1 MPLATS
7 ATRETPLAFAS
18 AARFLTIFAVDADAL
33 LGAIREKFG
42 ATAAHVTKEQ
52 LKEVFLGLNYDK
64 EKVEEAAEGEDGGE
78 PPAEAEEG
86 GEGAEAPA
94 RPPPKKEVS
103 HNAEDTFDAVA
114 ASRDS
119 KALPPPEGLPE
130 GAIDLAYLL
139 PTLYLC
145 KAGYGEPALRF
156 AIKVVDV
163 EGAGALLER
172 PLWNCLVRCTN
183 TNFDAVSRNH
193 LRRAVRSLS
202 GWLPRLR

>member
-1 MPLATS
+1 MSCGLV
-7 ATRETPLAFAS
+7 AS
-18 AARFLTIFAVDADAL
+18 AHAYIDCCRELCSLPPSCFPVSLVLAVDADAV

-42 ATAAHVTKEQ
+42 PTTAHITKEQ
-52 LKEVFLGLNYDK
+52 LKEIFLGLGYDK
-64 EKVEEAAEGEDGGE
+64 EKVEEPAEGEE
-78 PPAEAEEG
+78 PPAEGEEGAEG
-86 GEGAEAPA
+86 GEAPP

-114 ASRDS
+114 ASRDA

-130 GAIDLAYLL
+130 GAMDLSYLL
-139 PTLYLC
+139 PTLHLC

-156 AIKVVDV
+156 AIKVADV

-172 PLWNCLVRCTN
+172 PLWHCLVRCSN

-193 LRRAVRSLS
+193 LRRAVS
-202 GWLPRLR
+202 